1 MNLEELKSKHIKDF
15 SVEMAGKAIKNGKSE
30 TEILRQLKDLDGTE
44 SVIFK
49 FELIRWVLIP
59 IVAAVM
65 YYLLNNVFESGSFM
79 HQAAGYVFG
88 MSILGFGV
96 LSYIINSNKVSAAE
110 HKANIATMIAVLES
124 KYK

>member
-79 HQAAGYVFG
+79 HQAAGYIFG

-96 LSYIINSNKVSAAE
+96 LSYIINSNKASAAG